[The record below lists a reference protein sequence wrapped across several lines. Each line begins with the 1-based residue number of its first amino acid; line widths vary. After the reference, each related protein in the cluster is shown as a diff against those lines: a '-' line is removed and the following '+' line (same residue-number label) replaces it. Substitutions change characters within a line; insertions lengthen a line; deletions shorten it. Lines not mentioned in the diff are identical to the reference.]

1 MYSAVTTQYS
11 MLIRDGPDEPG
22 HGRWGAMTVN
32 TSAGRYYRIHCMQVC
47 ILFRFLTIAALLFPL
62 MAQAENLKVATWNLN
77 WLTLRPAGDREL
89 PDDVTPR
96 QPEDFDRLAQYA
108 AELNPDIVAME
119 EVDGYAPASRLFPR
133 DKYALLFSRDHV
145 VQRVGI
151 ALRRGLHYDIN
162 PDLKALSAH
171 HLRSGVDVTV
181 HLRER
186 DLRILAV
193 HLKKGCREVPL
204 PQANSRAC
212 EELRDQLPPLQEWI
226 AARQQDGVPFL
237 ILGDFNRWMEN
248 GDTFYAGMQQ
258 AGPLVRATEG
268 KASPCWGHESFIDHI
283 MAGGPARTWLQTDS
297 LRVMVYKETGKEWQD
312 KLSDHCPL
320 SVTLTVPGGG

>member
-1 MYSAVTTQYS
+1 
-11 MLIRDGPDEPG
+11 L
-22 HGRWGAMTVN
+22 
-32 TSAGRYYRIHCMQVC
+32 C
-47 ILFRFLTIAALLFPL
+47 RFLTIIAVLFPL
-62 MAQAENLKVATWNLN
+62 VAQAETLKVATWNLN
-77 WLTLRPAGDREL
+77 WLTLRQAGDREL

-119 EVDGYAPASRLFPR
+119 EVDGHAPASRLFPR
-133 DKYALLFSRDHV
+133 DNYALLFSRDHV

-181 HLRER
+181 HLGQR

-226 AARQQDGVPFL
+226 AARQQEGVPFL

-258 AGPLVRATEG
+258 AGPLIRATEG

-297 LRVMVYKETGKEWQD
+297 LRVMVYKETGKEWRD

-320 SVTLTVPGGG
+320 SVTLTIPGG